1 MPPQPVFKT
10 GFKDELAAVKNKF
23 EQVIEKCE
31 QHVARIRTETA
42 DQVLR
47 QLPPLPPLP
56 DPVKTITANPEKKQ
70 KIKVQLGKIKAFIVT
85 VDSMPRQQEYE
96 KRLDLLMQSASF
108 RNDDYFYTELLDDIM
123 QTEKTIQFK
132 IKIQQL
138 MTQLN
143 QMTLQPE
150 LQPNRLNLMQTGVR
164 LLEQTKVRVQEFEN
178 FEAQIV
184 FLKQKQA
191 ELEQEKL
198 IREKERLFLKQQIVQ
213 SLESLHYVVVD
224 DLHVIDFEER
234 ILRIPDQDNYIK
246 LRFLPDGTFIYNFL
260 MPEAKT
266 DLSIEQKQQKL
277 REMETTCR
285 EFKHLLRDLA
295 AMGLQLKVNIEKPV
309 SENALITIAEK
320 DRSRMK
326 KEAQKVVSA
335 PKVQRKS
342 L

>member
-1 MPPQPVFKT
+1 
-10 GFKDELAAVKNKF
+10 
-23 EQVIEKCE
+23 
-31 QHVARIRTETA
+31 
-42 DQVLR
+42 
-47 QLPPLPPLP
+47 
-56 DPVKTITANPEKKQ
+56 
-70 KIKVQLGKIKAFIVT
+70 
-85 VDSMPRQQEYE
+85 
-96 KRLDLLMQSASF
+96 
-108 RNDDYFYTELLDDIM
+108 
-123 QTEKTIQFK
+123 
-132 IKIQQL
+132 
-138 MTQLN
+138 
-143 QMTLQPE
+143 
-150 LQPNRLNLMQTGVR
+150 
-164 LLEQTKVRVQEFEN
+164 
-178 FEAQIV
+178 
-184 FLKQKQA
+184 
-191 ELEQEKL
+191 
-198 IREKERLFLKQQIVQ
+198 
-213 SLESLHYVVVD
+213 VVD
-224 DLHVIDFEER
+224 DLQVIDFEER

-277 REMETTCR
+277 REMEATCR